1 MLIKDTPNSVP
12 QGATSDQP
20 DMGHR
25 LLRADEVA
33 DHLQVSK
40 SYVYAL
46 IQRGELPCIA
56 LGRAVRVRPEAVEE
70 FLKAKERHSRP
81 PLFGSAA

>member
-1 MLIKDTPNSVP
+1 
-12 QGATSDQP
+12 
-20 DMGHR
+20 
-25 LLRADEVA
+25 
-33 DHLQVSK
+33 LQVSK